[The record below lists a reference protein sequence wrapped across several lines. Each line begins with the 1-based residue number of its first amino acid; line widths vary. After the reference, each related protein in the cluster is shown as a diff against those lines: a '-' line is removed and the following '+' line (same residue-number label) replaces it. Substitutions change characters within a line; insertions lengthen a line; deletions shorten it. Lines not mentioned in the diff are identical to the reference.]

1 MKKSYSNFYIFLLCA
16 HSVVSLHAAQNNTPA
31 NKKPK
36 NQKNIE
42 QHQKQLPT
50 NNISPQNNAVQ
61 NNHPA
66 QQKEN
71 PSLNISTPATQKPQ
85 TNTPSLQKISSIEQ
99 KSNSNEKKSHSIIIH
114 ATRMLPKKTMVSLDQ
129 LIQGLP
135 NYKKT
140 INSQSAVNQQDIEK
154 LQTSLSSF
162 AQALGEKHPYLT
174 HEKHPAA
181 VTLDESAINNHIQ
194 IILKSL
200 PWYIQNPKTL
210 SSKMDLHEFAKQ
222 LNIMHNQIKIE
233 AHKKNQA
240 IASEKQKKNSS
251 PDRVQTTS
259 LRPEK
264 FSEDQTDILEDS
276 DGTPFPASLETH
288 ENNDVITQSL
298 SKKSN
303 QLFHVINKR
312 GKILGSYQRN
322 KTKNGFHIG
331 KFTTIR
337 GKKRCVIEGTMQ
349 APKLHGVHK
358 KAIGIVRNS
367 SYSQE
372 DITLYNYNPAPTKKH
387 SA

>member
-1 MKKSYSNFYIFLLCA
+1 MKASYKNLCIFALSMINFII
-16 HSVVSLHAAQNNTPA
+16 LHADQTSTNNQNPQANPIVIPA
-31 NKKPK
+31 ARVLPK
-36 NQKNIE
+36 TTLTSVHNLLDG
-42 QHQKQLPT
+42 LPT
-50 NNISPQNNAVQ
+50 YIQN
-61 NNHPA
+61 
-66 QQKEN
+66 
-71 PSLNISTPATQKPQ
+71 L
-85 TNTPSLQKISSIEQ
+85 
-99 KSNSNEKKSHSIIIH
+99 SN
-114 ATRMLPKKTMVSLDQ
+114 
-129 LIQGLP
+129 
-135 NYKKT
+135 
-140 INSQSAVNQQDIEK
+140 QSAVHSADLIK

-162 AQALGEKHPYLT
+162 AQALNDRHPYIT
-174 HEKHPAA
+174 QNSSKANP
-181 VTLDESAINNHIQ
+181 TIDESAIINDIQ
-194 IILKSL
+194 VILRSL
-200 PWYIQNPKTL
+200 PWYMQNPKILTI
-210 SSKMDLHEFAKQ
+210 SIDLQDFSKQ
-222 LNIMHNQIKIE
+222 LNNIYNQCKT
-233 AHKKNQA
+233 A
-240 IASEKQKKNSS
+240 IQNTPVPTKPNALNSS
-251 PDRVQTTS
+251 DRVQTAS

-337 GKKRCVIEGTMQ
+337 GKKSCAIEGTMQ

>member
-1 MKKSYSNFYIFLLCA
+1 MKASYKNLCIFALSMINFII
-16 HSVVSLHAAQNNTPA
+16 LHADQTSTNNQNPQANPIVIPA
-31 NKKPK
+31 ARVLPK
-36 NQKNIE
+36 TTLTSVHNLLDG
-42 QHQKQLPT
+42 LPT
-50 NNISPQNNAVQ
+50 YIQN
-61 NNHPA
+61 
-66 QQKEN
+66 
-71 PSLNISTPATQKPQ
+71 L
-85 TNTPSLQKISSIEQ
+85 
-99 KSNSNEKKSHSIIIH
+99 SN
-114 ATRMLPKKTMVSLDQ
+114 
-129 LIQGLP
+129 
-135 NYKKT
+135 
-140 INSQSAVNQQDIEK
+140 QSAVHSADLIK

-162 AQALGEKHPYLT
+162 AQALNDRHPYIT
-174 HEKHPAA
+174 QNSSKANP
-181 VTLDESAINNHIQ
+181 TIDESAIINDIQ
-194 IILKSL
+194 VILRSL
-200 PWYIQNPKTL
+200 PWYMQNPKILTI
-210 SSKMDLHEFAKQ
+210 SIDLQDFSKQ

-331 KFTTIR
+331 EFTTIR
-337 GKKRCVIEGTMQ
+337 GKKSCAIEGTRQ